1 MKHLW
6 EKTQCKQKEWKRIA
20 KSLHVMDYLVKNG
33 APRVIQDLKDDMYKI
48 RQLQDFTYKDSEGL
62 NQGAELRD
70 KARGLCDLLGDPSRL
85 QYEREFAK
93 NTRDKFSTMQATE
106 CSVTAGPAGPASGS
120 NASQKYQGFGS
131 QDIARLGYNNQD

>member
-6 EKTQCKQKEWKRIA
+6 EKTLSKPKEWKRIA

-106 CSVTAGPAGPASGS
+106 SSGTAGPAGPASGS